1 MHVQPIETLDGIGL
15 QCLLENLRVDPQ
27 QTSIHYN
34 WYLSSKHVFLM
45 YQRLERVLNRLS
57 GAEQLFVFK
66 DLEIYP
72 KVLPEYLEE
81 LLKVVLN
88 VHTRLV
94 ETPF

>member
-1 MHVQPIETLDGIGL
+1 
-15 QCLLENLRVDPQ
+15 
-27 QTSIHYN
+27 
-34 WYLSSKHVFLM
+34 M

-66 DLEIYP
+66 DLEVYP